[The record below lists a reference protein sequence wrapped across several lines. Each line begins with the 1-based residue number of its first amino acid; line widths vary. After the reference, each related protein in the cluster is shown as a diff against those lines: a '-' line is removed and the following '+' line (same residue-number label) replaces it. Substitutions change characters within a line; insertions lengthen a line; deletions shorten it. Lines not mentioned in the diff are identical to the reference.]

1 MIITWSTLL
10 SSRVKTRQKCWQ
22 KLAKIKNAI
31 SQLFLQSMLMAEK
44 NATSSTIESSD
55 SKSYSKIELEEHY
68 VVVGEPIN
76 LHLSHLSVE
85 GSKA

>member
-1 MIITWSTLL
+1 
-10 SSRVKTRQKCWQ
+10 
-22 KLAKIKNAI
+22 
-31 SQLFLQSMLMAEK
+31 MLMAEK